1 MKKLLAAIISLAM
14 CTAVFTACS
23 KDNSSDAEAAEAASS
38 AAETVNESELTTA
51 ETTAHTTEAAAEAE
65 AENSYESLDDF
76 IEEAFSLETKTE
88 EGSMFFDY
96 MAKNI
101 SGDGLYF
108 DMKTHDGKMDMLL
121 AFEDGEMCVKAEGEG
136 ESIYI
141 YVIGETMYMLDESE
155 KTGFSMALD
164 QNTVDSLASDAMGGI
179 DLESAASETE
189 KSEYADV
196 EIDGEEY
203 VFQNLE
209 EIGVL
214 FHTDGE
220 IYAVINGDADETVK
234 AFLVNEMSSN
244 IPEGILELPTDYEII
259 DMSEL
264 LAGLE
269 DYESGDS
276 NGSNE
281 PVKTEFATME
291 EFLEA
296 DFSRLEGTEY
306 SAEESMTA
314 NVVRILTESPTV
326 YLSSDYVGE
335 QMTLAFDA
343 DNVMVES
350 KEDDIDGFTRYIFIG
365 NKLYAVIDSEKTAYV
380 TSDDAEAIE
389 ILKNTIKNT
398 FMEDVPSFSGKKVK
412 SADIIIAGEKYTI
425 EFDNSVTFSTMIFDS
440 NKKMFGMINDGKFT
454 NWIISDK
461 IPEGIFDI
469 PSDYEVINIDDME

>member
-23 KDNSSDAEAAEAASS
+23 KENSSDTEAAEVTSS
-38 AAETVNESELTTA
+38 AAETVKEAELTTA
-51 ETTAHTTEAAAEAE
+51 ETTAHTTEAETEAE
-65 AENSYESLDDF
+65 PENSYESLDDF

-88 EGSMFFDY
+88 EGSMFSDY

-121 AFEDGEMCVKAEGEG
+121 AFEDSEMCVKVEGEG

-141 YVIGETMYMLDESE
+141 YVIGETMYMLDASE

-164 QNTVDSLASDAMGGI
+164 QDTVDSLASDAMGGI

-203 VFQNLE
+203 IFQNLE

-220 IYAVINGDADETVK
+220 IYAVINSDADETVR
-234 AFLVNEMSSN
+234 AFLVNEMSST
-244 IPEGILELPTDYEII
+244 IPEGILELPKDYEII

-269 DYESGDS
+269 DYDSGDS
-276 NGSNE
+276 NDSSE

-306 SAEESMTA
+306 SAEESFSA
-314 NVVRILTESPTV
+314 AVVELFKSDRL
-326 YLSSDYVGE
+326 YSSAIRDGE
-335 QMTLAFDA
+335 QLTVAIA
-343 DNVMVES
+343 DGKVMLEGDFGGTGDLM
-350 KEDDIDGFTRYIFIG
+350 KFIIIG
-365 NKLYAVIDSEKTAYV
+365 DKFYAVNDSEKAVLIASSEEMGTAEELIEGSKATFANISLTEESPIKRAEV
-380 TSDDAEAIE
+380 TVD
-389 ILKNTIKNT
+389 
-398 FMEDVPSFSGKKVK
+398 GKKYFVE
-412 SADIIIAGEKYTI
+412 S
-425 EFDNSVTFSTMIFDS
+425 DNDRDSCLIFDE
-440 NKKMFGMINDGKFT
+440 NKELYAIVDDGEYTKWAAT
-454 NWIISDK
+454 DK